1 MFRSTFLLLAALFT
15 ARGIAAEPL
24 VINIKTIPAKM
35 LYDVTDFTVKPGA
48 EVKLVFE
55 NLDDMPHN
63 WVLFEPGVDVVALAN
78 KNVEDPEAVK
88 RDFLPLDKRVL
99 AHSKA
104 VPPKAREEILF
115 KAPAKVGVYPFV
127 CTFPGHAAIM
137 QGKMRVSLAPPG
149 LTGLKFALYLGSWQK
164 LPDFAALKP
173 HREGEVPDGLI
184 QIKLD
189 DYKNQ
194 FGIVYSGKLSA
205 PKEGDYTFSLAGDDG
220 VRLLIDGK
228 RVVEHDGVH
237 GSGEIKEGKIKLTAG
252 EHEVRLEYFQGTGEA
267 EIYVAWKGADFPN
280 TALSK
285 WVHPEAAVGG
295 KKKKGNSRTGIPL
308 AVGTEPVLYRNFIAN
323 AGGRPIG
330 VGYPGGFNL
339 AWSAAQ
345 MNLALVWRGE
355 FIDAALH
362 WIDRGGG
369 EQPPLGED
377 QVRPVGDSSVP
388 FAVLANPETEWPKT
402 DKNQLAAGYDWKG
415 YTLDAKRF
423 PTFAYEWS
431 GLKITDRFDTA
442 GQAATGGTLL
452 RTLQLVGTI
461 PANAYFRVASGNI
474 QPTDAGYTVEGA
486 LNVAVA
492 GAKVVGRNLL
502 VPAQAEIKITY
513 SWPTKAEPVQ

>member
-323 AGGRPIG
+323 AGGRSIG

-474 QPTDAGYTVEGA
+474 QPTDAGYTVESI